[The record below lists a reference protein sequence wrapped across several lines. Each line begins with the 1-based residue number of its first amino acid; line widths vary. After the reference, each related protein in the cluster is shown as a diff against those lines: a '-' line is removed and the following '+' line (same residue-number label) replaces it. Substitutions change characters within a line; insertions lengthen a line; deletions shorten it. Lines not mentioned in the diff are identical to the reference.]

1 MSDDKVSSINNQD
14 SRSKLD
20 ASTSIGT
27 SRSVAADVGSS
38 STGNTP
44 KVRRKSKRNTANPS
58 VTPLKPEKYLV
69 MRDPEAKNPIGY
81 WQPLGEPREDDVTEE
96 PDPIKG
102 LPLSQL
108 SGETKVEQE
117 I

>member
-1 MSDDKVSSINNQD
+1 MSDDKVSINNQD

-27 SRSVAADVGSS
+27 SRFAVANVGSS

-44 KVRRKSKRNTANPS
+44 KVRRKSKTNTANHS
-58 VTPLKPEKYLV
+58 VTSLKPGKYLV
-69 MRDPEAKNPIGY
+69 MRNPKAKNPIGH
-81 WQPLGEPREDDVTEE
+81 WQPLGESREDDVKEE
-96 PDPIKG
+96 PDPIEG
-102 LPLSQL
+102 LPLFQL